1 MVLVVQ
7 IQQAMQTLLLAFKLD
22 LQTLQV
28 LIILL
33 LVQLLVK
40 QIQKVIITP

>member
-7 IQQAMQTLLLAFKLD
+7 IQQAMQTLLLVIKLD

-40 QIQKVIITP
+40 QTQKVIITP